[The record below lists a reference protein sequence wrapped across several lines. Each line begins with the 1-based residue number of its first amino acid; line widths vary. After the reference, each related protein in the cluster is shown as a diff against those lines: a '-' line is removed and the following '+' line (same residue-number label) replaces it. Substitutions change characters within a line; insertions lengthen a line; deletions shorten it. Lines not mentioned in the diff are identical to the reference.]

1 MTTTASSAPKSA
13 ELEACPM
20 CGAHSWRRLFD
31 SRSYPIARCDRC
43 HLVRTLG
50 VEQDGVTTY
59 PHFDQRETAIV
70 KLMRF
75 AVTQLLRERASIV
88 AQCAPRG
95 SRLLDVGCG
104 SGAFARMM
112 AARGYD
118 VVGVEPF
125 SLGRPVDEPGLR
137 LVRAEF
143 GDVRGELGKFDV
155 VTMWH
160 VLEHIP
166 SPKELLEEVLE
177 VLGPDGVLV
186 VSVPNFASWQSR
198 FFRGAWF
205 HLDPPRHVTHFERS
219 TFHAL
224 LEGLDLEIFAERT
237 FHVEYG
243 PVGWLQSAFNR
254 ILRPNFLFEF
264 VKDRG
269 ALAGVPKHEIALN
282 LLGSGA
288 AGAVLA
294 APAFAAEIAAGAAG
308 AGSVLTACVRRKRA
322 KASP

>member
-1 MTTTASSAPKSA
+1 MSA
-13 ELEACPM
+13 ERCPI
-20 CGAHSWRRLFD
+20 CGAHSWERLFD
-31 SRSYPIARCDRC
+31 SRSYAIGRCTGC
-43 HLVRTLG
+43 QLVRTLG
-50 VEQDGVTTY
+50 VVADDGVATY
-59 PHFDQRETAIV
+59 PHFDQRETAVV

-88 AQCAPRG
+88 GKAASKG
-95 SRLLDVGCG
+95 ARLLDVGCG

-112 AARGYD
+112 SERGYD
-118 VVGVEPF
+118 AVGVEPF

-137 LVRAEF
+137 LIRAEF
-143 GDVRGELGKFDV
+143 ADVKNDIGKFDV

-166 SPKELLEEVLE
+166 SPKELLEGVLD
-177 VLGPDGVLV
+177 VLAPGGVLV
-186 VSVPNFASWQSR
+186 LSVPNFASWQSR
-198 FFRGAWF
+198 FFEGGWF
-205 HLDPPRHVTHFERS
+205 HLDPPRHITHFDRS
-219 TFHAL
+219 TLHAL
-224 LEGLDLEIFAERT
+224 LESLDLETISERT

-269 ALAGVPKHEIALN
+269 ALANVPLHETALN
-282 LLGSGA
+282 LVASGA

-294 APAFAAEIAAGAAG
+294 IPAFAVEAAAGAAG
-308 AGSVLTACVRRKRA
+308 AGSVLTMTLRRRRSGA
-322 KASP
+322 ER